1 GYWSPG
7 WTVHAGDFDGDGAS
21 DIFVYSTTTGQWYQC
36 ISDKSGYFGSYYTGN
51 WSAVWQV
58 QVSDFNNDGKSDVF
72 LHYPDWGVYYL
83 CITGPTAGTFL
94 YYPGVWEPKPW

>member
-1 GYWSPG
+1 
-7 WTVHAGDFDGDGAS
+7 
-21 DIFVYSTTTGQWYQC
+21 
-36 ISDKSGYFGSYYTGN
+36 
-51 WSAVWQV
+51 VWQV